1 MERVHKIKCDFNRF
15 YKENNSMS
23 NIKSIIELQRTY
35 FNSGKTLEVD
45 NRINNLKKLKSAI
58 VNNEELIL
66 KALKQD
72 LGKSYAEGYMAEV
85 GMVLDELTFA
95 IKRLKSWAKPKKVRT
110 SMANIPSKNILYRE
124 PYGVTLIVSPWNYP
138 FQLTMAPLVGAIAGG
153 NTAIIK
159 PSRKSR
165 YTTEAMTK
173 LIEETFEPGFV
184 KVVNAGAGSNEAMLK
199 EKFDYIFFT
208 GSVRVGKLVMEAAS
222 KHLTEVTLELGGKSP
237 CIIDE
242 DTNMDITA
250 KRLTWGKFLNVGQTC
265 VAPDYVLVHE
275 SRKAELIEGLKKYI
289 KAFYGED
296 LKNSPDYGRIIDE
309 GAFDRLVS
317 YIDEDKVKIGGDFDR
332 AQRYIAPT
340 VMDNVDFNH
349 RVMAEEIFGPILP
362 IITYSD
368 LDQVIEVINSRP
380 KPLALYFFSNNRR
393 NIDKIISRT
402 SSGGVCIND
411 TILHVASSNLTFG
424 GVGESGMG
432 QYHGV
437 ASFNTFTHEKSIVD
451 KGFALDVPLRYPP
464 FGNKL
469 KIFKRI
475 FK

>member
-1 MERVHKIKCDFNRF
+1 
-15 YKENNSMS
+15 MS
-23 NIKSIIELQRTY
+23 NIKNVIDLQRDY
-35 FNSGKTLEVD
+35 FNAGKTLDVN

-66 KALKQD
+66 KALKED

-85 GMVLDELTFA
+85 GMVLDEVTFA
-95 IKRLKSWAKPKKVRT
+95 IKRLKSWTKPKRVRT
-110 SMANIPSKNILYRE
+110 SMANIPSKNFLYRE

-138 FQLTMAPLVGAIAGG
+138 FQLTMAPLIGAIAGG

-159 PSRKSR
+159 PSRKSMN
-165 YTTEAMTK
+165 TTKVMVK
-173 LIEETFEPGFV
+173 IIEDTFEPDFI
-184 KVVNAGAGSNEAMLK
+184 KVIDAGAGSNEAILK

-222 KHLTEVTLELGGKSP
+222 KNLTEVTLELGGKSP
-237 CIIDE
+237 CIIDKN
-242 DTNMDITA
+242 TNMDITA

-275 SRKAELIEGLKKYI
+275 SRKEELIAELKKYI
-289 KAFYGED
+289 KAFYGENI
-296 LKNSPDYGRIIDE
+296 KNGPDYGRIIDE
-309 GAFDRLVS
+309 GAFDRLIS
-317 YIDEDKVKIGGDFDR
+317 YIDKDKVRIGGDFDR
-332 AQRYIAPT
+332 EQKYIAPT
-340 VMDNVDFNH
+340 VMDNIDFNH
-349 RVMAEEIFGPILP
+349 RVMEEEIFGPILP
-362 IITYSD
+362 IITYTD
-368 LDQVIEVINSRP
+368 LDHVINIINSRP
-380 KPLALYFFSNNRR
+380 KPLALYFFSNDRG
-393 NIDKIISRT
+393 NIDKVISRT

-411 TILHVASSNLTFG
+411 TIMHVASSNLTFG

-432 QYHGV
+432 QYHGR
-437 ASFNTFTHEKSIVD
+437 ASFDTFTHEKSIVD

-469 KIFKRI
+469 KIFKKI

>member
-1 MERVHKIKCDFNRF
+1 
-15 YKENNSMS
+15 MS
-23 NIKSIIELQRTY
+23 NIKNVIDLQREY
-35 FNSGKTLEVD
+35 FNAGKTLDVN
-45 NRINNLKKLKSAI
+45 NRINNLKKLKSSI

-66 KALKQD
+66 KALKED
-72 LGKSYAEGYMAEV
+72 LGKSHAEGYMAEV
-85 GMVLDELTFA
+85 GMVLDEVTFA
-95 IKRLKSWAKPKKVRT
+95 IKRLKSWTKPKRVRT
-110 SMANIPSKNILYRE
+110 SMANIPSKNFLYRE

-138 FQLTMAPLVGAIAGG
+138 FQLTMAPLIGAIAGG

-159 PSRKSR
+159 PSRKSMN
-165 YTTEAMTK
+165 TTKVMVK
-173 LIEETFEPGFV
+173 IIEDTFEPDFI
-184 KVVNAGAGSNEAMLK
+184 KVIDAGAGSNEAILK

-237 CIIDE
+237 CIIDKN
-242 DTNMDITA
+242 TNMDITA

-275 SRKAELIEGLKKYI
+275 SRKEELIAGLKKYI

-296 LKNSPDYGRIIDE
+296 IKNSSDYGRIIDE
-309 GAFDRLVS
+309 GAFDRLIS
-317 YIDEDKVKIGGDFDR
+317 YIDKDKVRIGGDFDR
-332 AQRYIAPT
+332 EQKYIAPT
-340 VMDNVDFNH
+340 VMDNIDFNH
-349 RVMAEEIFGPILP
+349 RIMEEEIFGPILP
-362 IITYSD
+362 IITYTD
-368 LDQVIEVINSRP
+368 LNHVINIINSRP
-380 KPLALYFFSNNRR
+380 KPLALYFFSNDRG
-393 NIDKIISRT
+393 NIDKVISKT

-411 TILHVASSNLTFG
+411 TIMHVASSNLTFG

-432 QYHGV
+432 QYHGR
-437 ASFNTFTHEKSIVD
+437 ASFDTFTHEKSIVD

-469 KIFKRI
+469 KIFKKI

>member
-1 MERVHKIKCDFNRF
+1 
-15 YKENNSMS
+15 MS
-23 NIKSIIELQRTY
+23 NIKNLIDLQREY
-35 FNSGKTLEVD
+35 FNAGKTLDVN
-45 NRINNLKKLKSAI
+45 NRINNLKKLKNAI

-66 KALKQD
+66 KALKED

-95 IKRLKSWAKPKKVRT
+95 IKRLKSWTKPKRVRT
-110 SMANIPSKNILYRE
+110 SMANIPSKNLLYRE

-138 FQLTMAPLVGAIAGG
+138 FQLTMAPLIGAIAGG

-159 PSRKSR
+159 PSRKSMN
-165 YTTEAMTK
+165 TTKVMVK
-173 LIEETFEPGFV
+173 IIEDTFEPDFI
-184 KVVNAGAGSNEAMLK
+184 KVIDVGAGSNEAILK

-237 CIIDE
+237 CIIDKNA
-242 DTNMDITA
+242 NMDITA

-275 SRKAELIEGLKKYI
+275 SRKEELITGLRKYI
-289 KAFYGED
+289 KSFYGED
-296 LKNSPDYGRIIDE
+296 IKNGPDYGRIIDE
-309 GAFDRLVS
+309 GAFDRLIS
-317 YIDEDKVKIGGDFDR
+317 YIDKDKVRIGGDFDR
-332 AQRYIAPT
+332 EQRYIAPT
-340 VMDNVDFNH
+340 VMDNIDFNH

-362 IITYSD
+362 IITYTD
-368 LDQVIEVINSRP
+368 LDHVINIINSRP
-380 KPLALYFFSNNRR
+380 KPLALYFFSNDRG
-393 NIDKIISRT
+393 NIDRVISKT

-411 TILHVASSNLTFG
+411 TIMHVASSNLTFG

-432 QYHGV
+432 QYHGR
-437 ASFNTFTHEKSIVD
+437 ASFDTFTHEKSIVD

-464 FGNKL
+464 FENKL
-469 KIFKRI
+469 KIFKKI

>member
-1 MERVHKIKCDFNRF
+1 
-15 YKENNSMS
+15 MS
-23 NIKSIIELQRTY
+23 NIKNLIDLQREY
-35 FNSGKTLEVD
+35 FNAGKTLDVN
-45 NRINNLKKLKSAI
+45 NRINNLKKLKNTI

-66 KALKQD
+66 KALKED

-95 IKRLKSWAKPKKVRT
+95 IKRLKSWTKPKRVRT
-110 SMANIPSKNILYRE
+110 SMANIPSKNFLYRE

-138 FQLTMAPLVGAIAGG
+138 FQLTMAPLIGAIAGG

-159 PSRKSR
+159 PSRKSMN
-165 YTTEAMTK
+165 TTKVMVK
-173 LIEETFEPGFV
+173 IIEDTFEPDFI
-184 KVVNAGAGSNEAMLK
+184 KVIDVGAGSNEAILK

-237 CIIDE
+237 CIIDKNA
-242 DTNMDITA
+242 NMDITA

-275 SRKAELIEGLKKYI
+275 SRKEEFIAGLRKYI

-296 LKNSPDYGRIIDE
+296 IKNGPDYGRIIDE
-309 GAFDRLVS
+309 GAFDRLIS
-317 YIDEDKVKIGGDFDR
+317 YIDKDKVRIGGDFDR
-332 AQRYIAPT
+332 EQRYIAPT
-340 VMDNVDFNH
+340 VMDNIDFNH

-362 IITYSD
+362 IITYTD
-368 LDQVIEVINSRP
+368 LDHVINIINSRP
-380 KPLALYFFSNNRR
+380 KPLALYFFSNDRG
-393 NIDKIISRT
+393 NIDRVISKT

-411 TILHVASSNLTFG
+411 TIMHVASSNLTFG

-432 QYHGV
+432 QYHGR
-437 ASFNTFTHEKSIVD
+437 ASFDTFTHEKSIVD

-464 FGNKL
+464 FENKL
-469 KIFKRI
+469 KIFKKI